1 MTAPK
6 SKTAPPE
13 TTGPSS
19 DPKPPIVTTSTIAA
33 PVIRTGVQGIGA
45 GWIVD
50 GIDIW
55 NLANLS
61 DRQQVWLLVGLTAL
75 LSFAQNSIEKR
86 AGRRLIGAAS

>member
-1 MTAPK
+1 MPAK
-6 SKTAPPE
+6 KPE
-13 TTGPSS
+13 PTITGPSS
-19 DPKPPIVTTSTIAA
+19 EPSPPVVTTGSVAA

-50 GIDIW
+50 AIDIW
-55 NLANLS
+55 NLASLS

-75 LSFAQNSIEKR
+75 LSFAQNMVEKQ

>member
-1 MTAPK
+1 MPTKKQPAI
-6 SKTAPPE
+6 
-13 TTGPSS
+13 TGPSS
-19 DPKPPIVTTSTIAA
+19 DPKPPVVTTGSVAA

-55 NLANLS
+55 NVAHLS

-75 LSFAQNSIEKR
+75 LSFAQNMVEKR